1 MTKRLTFAVCLAI
14 ALGTVGCQDPT
25 ADPMMSSTA
34 QPELRKQTPPG
45 RDRPQRDG
53 LSLPRSARVMDLA
66 VPRLSRK
73 AIDPDDYVCNPL
85 TPVISIF
92 IDEFNEFIVEEPARF
107 NLFFNILW
115 ADLIPTYESLFLL
128 TDDTPQV
135 FGYNGEYTR
144 VLRRTHRDA
153 KRFWDIPSGQI
164 QMVALKGTMLQDEAR
179 TAAAYQLPIGPP
191 EPYRLTADSAA
202 KVAALIHPELLASQ
216 VLDGGNHS
224 LFSFNAFAFWT
235 DDGSLP
241 EKIVMGDAIMA
252 AYAELGFG
260 DVAPQA
266 IYAHEFAH
274 HIQRFNGVFEEVPP
288 GPAPDTQAEFTR
300 YTELMA
306 DAYSAYYLTHK
317 RGAAMNK
324 HRVAEF
330 LEVFFQI
337 GDCAFFNPGH
347 HGTPNQRMRAAQLG
361 FDVADQAQ
369 KQGHILTS
377 DQFHDLFVDAYL
389 DIVAPDA

>member
-164 QMVALKGTMLQDEAR
+164 QMVALKGTMLQD
-179 TAAAYQLPIGPP
+179 
-191 EPYRLTADSAA
+191 
-202 KVAALIHPELLASQ
+202 
-216 VLDGGNHS
+216 
-224 LFSFNAFAFWT
+224 
-235 DDGSLP
+235 
-241 EKIVMGDAIMA
+241 
-252 AYAELGFG
+252 
-260 DVAPQA
+260 
-266 IYAHEFAH
+266 
-274 HIQRFNGVFEEVPP
+274 
-288 GPAPDTQAEFTR
+288 
-300 YTELMA
+300 
-306 DAYSAYYLTHK
+306 
-317 RGAAMNK
+317 
-324 HRVAEF
+324 
-330 LEVFFQI
+330 
-337 GDCAFFNPGH
+337 
-347 HGTPNQRMRAAQLG
+347 
-361 FDVADQAQ
+361 
-369 KQGHILTS
+369 
-377 DQFHDLFVDAYL
+377 
-389 DIVAPDA
+389 